1 MLIVITQF
9 SGPVLVPGSGLERRG
24 REVSVEPSGL
34 DPELQRRLGPRPSR
48 PFLRASL
55 PSLGRKPRSR
65 SGSEI
70 VEKSRQTGKVRAEM
84 P

>member
-34 DPELQRRLGPRPSR
+34 DPELQRRLGPRDLPVPS
-48 PFLRASL
+48 FVHLFH
-55 PSLGRKPRSR
+55 PSEENQGREAGVK
-65 SGSEI
+65 
-70 VEKSRQTGKVRAEM
+70 
-84 P
+84 

>member
-34 DPELQRRLGPRPSR
+34 DPELQRRLGP
-48 PFLRASL
+48 
-55 PSLGRKPRSR
+55 
-65 SGSEI
+65 
-70 VEKSRQTGKVRAEM
+70 
-84 P
+84 